1 MAKDKKSFRDDLE
14 KLAEITDIIDNTILS
29 NGDINIIVEL
39 ESKEYKKVLSIFGDV
54 YRTMKEIVVDIS
66 GTKFTFVLKK

>member
-39 ESKEYKKVLSIFGDV
+39 ESEEYKKVLSIFGDV